1 MVQGDVDSI
10 LGLIIFFS
18 PLIAAFLLATFSRLR
33 QLHQPIRAFAI
44 GIATAGIAG
53 FFAGLGMLCGT
64 VSNRALLII
73 VVASIVL
80 GAFFS
85 LLVSSES
92 ITQKNK
98 RRNPTQERRSALASV
113 VAILDF
119 SYISSRS
126 HSDQGRKV
134 LQTVWLRSSMNRS
147 IGVTSLAMSRS
158 SDFTKTQQ

>member
-1 MVQGDVDSI
+1 MEQEDFDSI

-53 FFAGLGMLCGT
+53 FFAGLGMLRGT
-64 VSNRALLII
+64 VTNRALFII
-73 VVASIVL
+73 VVASIVF

-92 ITQKNK
+92 ITEKTKDEIQHK
-98 RRNPTQERRSALASV
+98 
-113 VAILDF
+113 
-119 SYISSRS
+119 
-126 HSDQGRKV
+126 SDDQHWRV
-134 LQTVWLRSSMNRS
+134 
-147 IGVTSLAMSRS
+147 
-158 SDFTKTQQ
+158 